1 MVMFNHSRNNMSILC
16 SWSVLSLQSWEQKK
30 AKGACKG
37 GKSLC
42 KIGTY
47 FLTKKWKSKRCVTEF
62 CNQTLHHKFPPEQ
75 DSRLEVTGSISMWC
89 GTNFKF
95 QFFFFPLLR
104 NEKWNL
110 FLAKTA
116 LGDKHLFFLE
126 LYDCYCCPAYIPS
139 EELTFLSSPVC
150 LQIIQVN
157 ILDMCSYFLMI
168 IPKCIV
174 GHNNYK
180 MPPIECSIV

>member
-62 CNQTLHHKFPPEQ
+62 CNRTLHHKFPPEQ

-95 QFFFFPLLR
+95 QFFFFHCCVMKNEICFLLR
-104 NEKWNL
+104 QLWGTNICFFWN
-110 FLAKTA
+110 F
-116 LGDKHLFFLE
+116 
-126 LYDCYCCPAYIPS
+126 DCYCCPAYIPS

>member
-1 MVMFNHSRNNMSILC
+1 MVMFNHSRNNTSILC

-126 LYDCYCCPAYIPS
+126 LWLLLLPCLHSLWRTHLSLLPS
-139 EELTFLSSPVC
+139 VSANNSGEHSWYVFLFS
-150 LQIIQVN
+150 N
-157 ILDMCSYFLMI
+157 DYT
-168 IPKCIV
+168 
-174 GHNNYK
+174 
-180 MPPIECSIV
+180 